1 MSDDS
6 FGKKDENLR
15 QLSADTAKTTS
26 DANQEFD
33 QRAPTAAMS
42 IARSYEGKL
51 VEHGVRVELNE
62 GDCGLSF
69 KLTWRRYT

>member
-1 MSDDS
+1 VSDDS
-6 FGKKDENLR
+6 FETIDENLK
-15 QLSADTAKTTS
+15 QLRADTAKTTS

-51 VEHGVRVELNE
+51 VEHGIRVELNE
-62 GDCGLSF
+62 GNCGLSF
-69 KLTWRRYT
+69 NQA